1 MKKIIITT
9 MAVVCVSTAI
19 AQTALNTSSITSY
32 GYASAKQSNYGTFL
46 GSYAGRDIS
55 KSANNSCFIG
65 CYAGLLTTT
74 GSNNTFVGRSA
85 GYYNTVGNGNTALGT
100 MSLQNNSTGSYN
112 TSVGFWSGYNAGSGS
127 NNVLLGY
134 MAGYKVGSGS
144 NNVFIGYQAGYNETG
159 SNKLYIS
166 NSSTTQPLI
175 YGDFSK
181 KQLTINGAL
190 SVNGLLS
197 VQGNITAPGS
207 LSLGGGISV
216 AAIKGSSLELKNGT
230 NVWARINN
238 KTFIID
244 GTIKAKLVNVV
255 TDVWADDV
263 FDEGYKA
270 PTIGEIESY
279 IAANKH
285 LPGVPSAAEVVENG
299 IDVANM
305 SATLLR
311 KIEELTLIV
320 IEQNKAI
327 ESLKKQIGE

>member
-55 KSANNSCFIG
+55 QSANNSCFIG

-74 GSNNTFVGRSA
+74 GSHNTFVGRSA

-112 TSVGFWSGYNAGSGS
+112 TSIGSFS
-127 NNVLLGY
+127 
-134 MAGYKVGSGS
+134 GYKVGSGS
-144 NNVFIGYQAGYNETG
+144 HNVFIGYQAGYYETG

-175 YGDFSK
+175 YGDFSIK
-181 KQLTINGAL
+181 KLTINGML
-190 SVNGLLS
+190 SVE
-197 VQGNITAPGS
+197 GNITAPGS
-207 LSLGGGISV
+207 LSLGGSVWATAGIR
-216 AAIKGSSLELKNGT
+216 APSLELKNGT

-238 KTFIID
+238 NTFIID

-311 KIEELTLIV
+311 KIEELTLLV
-320 IEQNKAI
+320 IEQNKTI
-327 ESLKKQIGE
+327 EQLKQQVEK